1 MVPARVKFA
10 RFRSVQKCT
19 LFVFR
24 PQFESLPSKI
34 FLSENIF
41 IGKIRFPFHWFHFKN
56 LSTNRLAVTGW
67 KLKADL
73 TKKCFF
79 LFFNLSE
86 IKRLFSLCNKEIF
99 NFWGKFFFQVS
110 EYHIDIQRGGLW
122 SPASNASVCNF
133 WLGPAKKLILTA
145 FFIICSWG
153 KDTGAQR
160 ELNIKSEKSRIF
172 QKKFKKKNFKK
183 NFEKKFFSKNFF
195 YFEKHS
201 QIVSA

>member
-99 NFWGKFFFQVS
+99 NFCEKIFFRFQSIILIFSGAAFDHPRQTRQYVTFDWDQLRNS
-110 EYHIDIQRGGLW
+110 
-122 SPASNASVCNF
+122 F
-133 WLGPAKKLILTA
+133 WRR
-145 FFIICSWG
+145 FFHLFFRERYRCS
-153 KDTGAQR
+153 TR
-160 ELNIKSEKSRIF
+160 IKCKTWKI
-172 QKKFKKKNFKK
+172 
-183 NFEKKFFSKNFF
+183 
-195 YFEKHS
+195 
-201 QIVSA
+201 